1 MYLIS
6 EVNFVRELSI
16 PNLSSSQSGNL
27 ELLHLYADEKP
38 RLLLQHCLG
47 FELFNEL
54 DSQITNGVLNEDA
67 DQKWVNLV
75 YGCVYDNKKW
85 KGLLFQEGSFNTSV
99 LAYFTYWN
107 WLNDLYSSNLQIQ
120 VKNAE
125 NVNPTSSQVAVWNKF
140 IEMYQGCFSNNYM
153 LGNKFNN
160 LQTICY
166 SDFKRDYFHA
176 NKSNYVS
183 LIQFLEEN
191 KEDYPNANLYIFE
204 NSSNSNSLGL

>member
-47 FELFNEL
+47 FELFEQL

-120 VKNAE
+120 IKNAE

-140 IEMYQGCFSNNYM
+140 TSLYQGSLFSYKPIKKSINGVWFYDY
-153 LGNKFNN
+153 
-160 LQTICY
+160 Y
-166 SDFKRDYFHA
+166 SARE
-176 NKSNYVS
+176 SNYVS

-191 KEDYPNANLYIFE
+191 KEDYPDAELYRFE

>member
-47 FELFNEL
+47 FELFDEL

-140 IEMYQGCFSNNYM
+140 IEMYQGFNNNYM
-153 LGNKFNN
+153 FGNKFNN

-166 SDFKRDYFHA
+166 SDFKRDYFQA

-191 KEDYPNANLYIFE
+191 KEDYPDAELYRFE